1 MTRKVSFPKIKGVK
15 FKTTLPKVK
24 LSKLPKV
31 PKAPKVSVK
40 LPKVKLK

>member
-1 MTRKVSFPKIKGVK
+1 MAKKISFPKIKGVK
-15 FKTTLPKVK
+15 FKTTMPKVK
-24 LSKLPKV
+24 MAKLPKV